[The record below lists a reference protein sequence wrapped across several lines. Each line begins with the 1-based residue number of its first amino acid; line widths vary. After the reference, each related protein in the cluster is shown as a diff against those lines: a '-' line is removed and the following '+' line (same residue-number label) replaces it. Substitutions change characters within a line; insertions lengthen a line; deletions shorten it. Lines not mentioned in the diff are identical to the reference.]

1 MVVQSTSK
9 HGENASVNQEQSLL
23 DLGVVPLVK
32 VLRKCCAGSPT
43 VLCRGLHSVVQGAAQ
58 RAVHVHRAALGAAHA
73 QGLAFAMQ

>member
-1 MVVQSTSK
+1 VVVQSTSK

-58 RAVHVHRAALGAAHA
+58 RAVHRAALGAAHA